1 MSTLS
6 NFVGRLSFGVIYDR
20 FGSYIS
26 LMINLIM
33 TITALLLMTMDT
45 NTVFS
50 TLCIVL
56 LGFSFG
62 GLLVVFPP
70 LTKTTFG
77 EKNFGMN
84 YAIVF
89 LGYSGGA
96 FVGPRI
102 ASYFQETTGSFTTAY
117 IVAAILGGIGVGLVA
132 LIVYVNKRRAKLA

>member
-1 MSTLS
+1 MPCLKYPI
-6 NFVGRLSFGVIYDR
+6 L
-20 FGSYIS
+20 
-26 LMINLIM
+26 
-33 TITALLLMTMDT
+33 ALAATGTWKLT
-45 NTVFS
+45 NAS
-50 TLCIVL
+50 KK
-56 LGFSFG
+56 
-62 GLLVVFPP
+62 VVFPVP
-70 LTKTTFG
+70 LSPTIASLLPVMISFG

-102 ASYFQETTGSFTTAY
+102 ASYIQETTGSFTTAY